1 MADSE
6 KKDHN
11 RIPVNIEDEM
21 RKSYVDYAMSVIIG
35 RALPDVRDGLKPVHR
50 RVLFAMEE
58 LNNAWDKSY
67 KKSARVV
74 GDVIGKFHPHGEV
87 AVYDTIVRLAQEFSI
102 RYPLI
107 DGQGNFGSI
116 DGDPPAA
123 MRYTE
128 IRMSKIAQEMMAD
141 LDKETVPFIPN
152 YDDSLREPVVLPS
165 ALPNLLLKGSS
176 GIAVGMATNI
186 PPHNLSELV
195 KGVIHL
201 IRNPECD
208 IEELMKLIPGPDFP
222 TGGFICGREGIRS
235 AYLTGRGGL
244 QVRARATVEPG
255 TKPDR
260 ERIVITEIPYQVN
273 KSRMV
278 ERIAHLV
285 NDRKVEGISD
295 IRDESDRD
303 GIRVVL
309 ELKRGEIA
317 QVILNKLFKYTQM
330 QETFGVIF
338 LSIVDGR
345 PRVLNLKEMLHHFIE
360 HRRTVVTR
368 RTQFD
373 LRKAEAKAHILEGLK
388 IALDN
393 LDAVIKLIRNSKGPK
408 EAKEGLRLR
417 FKLSDIQAQAILD
430 IRLQRLTSM
439 ERQKVM
445 DEYRETLKEIARH
458 KEILANERLLMG
470 IITRELEEIAKKYGD
485 KRRTEI
491 IGATEDISIED
502 LIAEEE
508 MVISCTHSGY
518 IKRSPLSVYRRQKRG
533 GKGRIGMV
541 PREADVVKQMFVA
554 STHNHLLIFTSRG
567 RVHWLKVHEIPQ
579 VGAAGKG
586 KALANF
592 VHLAPGELIATL
604 ISTREFPPDKFI
616 VMATRKGIVKKTE
629 LAAYSHPR
637 AGGIIA
643 LTIDP
648 GDSLLGAEIT
658 GGTHDIF
665 MATRNG
671 LAIRFAEKEVR
682 PMGRTARGV
691 RGIRL
696 RPGDYLVDMEAL
708 GAKGMILSVSEKGFG
723 KRTLVGG
730 YRRQSRGGQG
740 ITNLRT
746 NKRIGLVIGSLQV
759 KDDDQVMIMTSH
771 GKVIRMDVKGIRK
784 SGRSTQGVKLIDTGK
799 EDTVVSVAKIVE
811 VEPVE

>member
-1 MADSE
+1 MADPE
-6 KKDHN
+6 KKNPN

-50 RVLFAMEE
+50 RVLYAMEE
-58 LNNAWDKSY
+58 LNNSFDKSY

-128 IRMSKIAQEMMAD
+128 IRMSKIAREMMAD

-201 IRNPECD
+201 IRNPECE
-208 IEELMKLIPGPDFP
+208 IEDLMRLIPGPDFP

-255 TKPDR
+255 TKSDR
-260 ERIVITEIPYQVN
+260 DRIVITEIPYQVN
-273 KSRMV
+273 KARMV

-345 PRVLNLKEMLHHFIE
+345 PRVLNLKEMLQHFVE
-360 HRRTVVTR
+360 HRKEVVTR

-439 ERQKVM
+439 ERKKVL
-445 DEYRETLKEIARH
+445 DEYRETLKDIARL
-458 KEILANERLLMG
+458 KEILAHERLLMG
-470 IITRELEEIAKKYGD
+470 IITQELEEIRKKYGD

-491 IGATEDISIED
+491 IGETEDISIED

-518 IKRSPLSVYRRQKRG
+518 IKRSPLTVYRRQKRG

-592 VHLAPGELIATL
+592 VHLAPGEEIATL
-604 ISTREFPPDKFI
+604 ISTREFTPDKFI

-629 LAAYSHPR
+629 LSAYSRPR

-643 LTIDP
+643 LSIDQD
-648 GDSLLGAEIT
+648 DSLLGAEIT
-658 GGTHDIF
+658 NGSHDIF

-696 RPGDYLVDMEAL
+696 RSGDYLVDMEVL

-759 KDDDQVMIMTSH
+759 RDEDQVMIMTSH

-784 SGRSTQGVKLIDTGK
+784 SGRSTQGVRLIDTGK
-799 EDTVVSVAKIVE
+799 EDSVVSVAKIVE